1 MQCTLS
7 LMGIEDIKWWDQ
19 TKAVSTVSMAL
30 MHFIFAQKYLDNR
43 DNKPQIP
50 LSSDKLGVF
59 SFS

>member
-1 MQCTLS
+1 
-7 LMGIEDIKWWDQ
+7 MGIEDIKWWDQ

-30 MHFIFAQKYLDNR
+30 MRFIFAQKYLDNR